1 MNQPVPMTPI
11 AGQALPPAAPDES
24 LEAMLSRTAVF
35 KANTPATSLLIKASM
50 AGVLL
55 GLATCL
61 SYLAMDG
68 LPYGRARL
76 MAGAVFPVGFMVI
89 MLLRLEL
96 IAGNFALLGLGALN
110 GQVSR
115 QQMLRNWGWVYLG
128 NFIGALLLA
137 WLLMLAFNDVLHASG
152 NILTSQLV
160 RMAEDKTLAYQQAGV
175 TGWASVFV
183 KAILCNWLV
192 ALAVVLGI
200 IIPSVPGKIVAAWLP
215 LMNFMALGFEHAV
228 VNLFVIPAGM
238 LLGANIGIGQWLLWN
253 FVPVTL
259 GNLLGAWMVAA
270 AIHYGFRQG
279 G

>member
-1 MNQPVPMTPI
+1 MNLPVSLTPP
-11 AGQALPPAAPDES
+11 AGQAPQPTLHEDS

-35 KANTPATSLLIKASM
+35 KANTPATGLLIKASM

-68 LPYGRARL
+68 LPQGRARL
-76 MAGAVFPVGFMVI
+76 VAGAVFPVGFMVI

-137 WLLMLAFNDVLHASG
+137 WLLMLAFSNTPSASD
-152 NILTSQLV
+152 NLLTSQLV
-160 RMAEDKTLAYQQAGV
+160 GMAEGKTLAYQQAGM

-200 IIPSVPGKIVAAWLP
+200 VIPSVPGKIMAAWLP

-238 LLGANIGIGQWLLWN
+238 LLGADISIGQWLLWN

-270 AIHYGFRQG
+270 AIHYGYRQG